1 MKTLT
6 FNNGTVSVGDVFVS
20 SWGYEQTNVNFYQ
33 VISVHGKKTV
43 TVQEIRASVHRT
55 HSMSG
60 YKTPLLNDFCGEP
73 LKRRVRDYY
82 STPAIEIESFE
93 TAYKASPEENTS
105 SHHTT
110 KKIVAGGIPCNHVK
124 LLIVNTGA

>member
-55 HSMSG
+55 H
-60 YKTPLLNDFCGEP
+60 FIWC
-73 LKRRVRDYY
+73 
-82 STPAIEIESFE
+82 A
-93 TAYKASPEENTS
+93 
-105 SHHTT
+105 
-110 KKIVAGGIPCNHVK
+110 VK
-124 LLIVNTGA
+124 LRPSRRGECQANAAM

>member
-1 MKTLT
+1 MLRGVRQQQDEPGR
-6 FNNGTVSVGDVFVS
+6 FSICSRQAAV
-20 SWGYEQTNVNFYQ
+20 
-33 VISVHGKKTV
+33 VHGKKTV

-82 STPAIEIESFE
+82 SSPAIEIEEFE
-93 TAYKASPEENTS
+93 TAYKGSPEEKHEFTS
-105 SHHTT
+105 YY
-110 KKIVAGGIPCNHVK
+110 
-124 LLIVNTGA
+124 